1 MADHHHHHGQKCCS
15 SGHSQQDER
24 ILDEHLD
31 AAGQSLR
38 RALKISFSILKIII
52 IILLVVFA
60 CSGIFQV
67 QQDEEAILLHFGEI
81 KGPVLKP
88 GIEFAFPEPIDEIIR
103 IPVKRELSV
112 PIDSFWYYES
122 ERDKLNPIKRK
133 VTKPLDPLI
142 DGYCLTR
149 NDSLEGM
156 IGTDYNIVHSAWT
169 ITYKIDSPKDFF
181 ENVYIRDRRPGED
194 MLEAATDTLNP
205 LIRSLASN
213 AIVRT
218 MVKYSID
225 EAVKSETKIA
235 SGVKRILQDKLDRVQ
250 CGIKIGDVRAS
261 RIVWPRQVDEAFQAS
276 SKARQESER
285 IRIDASSYKEKL
297 LTDTGGSGAEVILD
311 QLKQSGLSQAQQEK
325 LVAKL
330 SGQVQSEI
338 SEARLYR
345 TKVVEDAKA
354 NAEYMQKLLPEY
366 RKNPE
371 LVLQKIYQ
379 DAIEQVLADADEK
392 IFMQT
397 RKGLPDEI
405 RLMLNRDPNI
415 KKEKAKQKNNA
426 RQ

>member
-15 SGHSQQDER
+15 SGSSGQDER
-24 ILDEHLD
+24 ILDEQLD

-38 RALKISFSILKIII
+38 RALKMSFSILKIII
-52 IILLVVFA
+52 AVLLVVFV

-67 QQDEEAILLHFGEI
+67 QQDEKAILLQFGEI
-81 KGPVLKP
+81 KGPVLDP
-88 GIEFAFPEPIDEIIR
+88 GIKFAFPEPINEIIR
-103 IPVKRELSV
+103 IPVKRELSI
-112 PIDSFWYYES
+112 PIDSFWYYETP
-122 ERDKLNPIKRK
+122 EEKLNPVKRM
-133 VTKPLDPLI
+133 VSGPLDPLK

-156 IGTDYNIVHSAWT
+156 AGTDYNIVHSAWT
-169 ITYKIDSPKDFF
+169 ITYKISSPKHFF
-181 ENVYIRDRRPGED
+181 EHVFIRDRQPGED
-194 MLEAATDTLNP
+194 LLEAAADTLNP
-205 LIRSLASN
+205 LVESLASN

-218 MVKYSID
+218 MVKYTID
-225 EAVKSETKIA
+225 EAIKSEAKIA
-235 SGVKRILQDKLDRVQ
+235 GDVKLILQDKLDQVQ

-276 SKARQESER
+276 SKARQESEQ
-285 IRIDASSYKEKL
+285 IRIDASSYKEML
-297 LTDTGGSGAEVILD
+297 LTNTGGSGAEDILE
-311 QLKQSGLSQAQQEK
+311 QLKQPGLSQSQQEE
-325 LVAKL
+325 LVANL
-330 SGQVQSEI
+330 SGQVQTEI

-371 LVLQKIYQ
+371 LVLQDIYQ
-379 DAIEQVLADADEK
+379 KAIEQVLADADEK

-397 RKGLPDEI
+397 REGLPDEI

-415 KKEKAKQKNNA
+415 KKNKAKQKNNA
-426 RQ
+426 R

>member
-15 SGHSQQDER
+15 SGSSGQDER
-24 ILDEHLD
+24 ILDEQLD

-38 RALKISFSILKIII
+38 RALKMSFSILKIII
-52 IILLVVFA
+52 AVLLVVFV

-67 QQDEEAILLHFGEI
+67 QQDEKAILLQFGEI
-81 KGPVLKP
+81 KGPVLDP
-88 GIEFAFPEPIDEIIR
+88 GIKFAFPEPINEIIR
-103 IPVKRELSV
+103 IPVKRELSI
-112 PIDSFWYYES
+112 PIDSFWYYETP
-122 ERDKLNPIKRK
+122 EEKLNPVKRM
-133 VTKPLDPLI
+133 VSGPLDPLK

-156 IGTDYNIVHSAWT
+156 AGTDYNIVHSAWT
-169 ITYKIDSPKDFF
+169 ITYKISSPKHFF
-181 ENVYIRDRRPGED
+181 EHVFIRDRQPGED
-194 MLEAATDTLNP
+194 LLEAAADTLNP
-205 LIRSLASN
+205 LVESLASN

-218 MVKYSID
+218 MVKYTID
-225 EAVKSETKIA
+225 EAIKSEAKIA
-235 SGVKRILQDKLDRVQ
+235 GDVKLILQDKLDQVQ

-276 SKARQESER
+276 SKARQESEQ
-285 IRIDASSYKEKL
+285 IRIDASSYREKL
-297 LTDTGGSGAEVILD
+297 LTDTGGSGAEDILE
-311 QLKQSGLSQAQQEK
+311 QLKQPGLSQSQQEE
-325 LVAKL
+325 LVANL
-330 SGQVQSEI
+330 SGQVQTEI

-371 LVLQKIYQ
+371 LVLQDIYQ
-379 DAIEQVLADADEK
+379 KAIEQVLADADEK

-397 RKGLPDEI
+397 REGLPDEI

-415 KKEKAKQKNNA
+415 KKNKAKQKNNA
-426 RQ
+426 R

>member
-15 SGHSQQDER
+15 SGSSGHDER
-24 ILDEHLD
+24 ILDEQLD

-38 RALKISFSILKIII
+38 RALKMSFSILKVIIAV
-52 IILLVVFA
+52 LLVVFA

-67 QQDEEAILLHFGEI
+67 QQDEKAILLQFGKI
-81 KGPVLKP
+81 KGPVIDP
-88 GIEFAFPEPIDEIIR
+88 GIKFAFPEPINEIIR
-103 IPVKRELSV
+103 IPVKRELSI
-112 PIDSFWYYES
+112 PIDSFWYYETPQ
-122 ERDKLNPIKRK
+122 EKLNPVKRQI
-133 VTKPLDPLI
+133 TKPLNPLE

-149 NDSLEGM
+149 NESLEGM
-156 IGTDYNIVHSAWT
+156 AGTDYNIVHSAWT
-169 ITYKIDSPKDFF
+169 ITYKINSPKHFF
-181 ENVYIRDRRPGED
+181 ENVYLRDREPGED
-194 MLEAATDTLNP
+194 LLEAAADTLNP

-218 MVKYSID
+218 MVKYTID
-225 EAVKSETKIA
+225 EAIKSEAKIA
-235 SGVKRILQDKLDRVQ
+235 GDVKIILQDKLDQVQ

-276 SKARQESER
+276 SNARQESDR
-285 IRIDASSYKEKL
+285 IRIDASSYKEML
-297 LTDTGGSGAEVILD
+297 LTNTGGSGAEDILE
-311 QLKQSGLSQAQQEK
+311 QLKQPGLSQTQQEE

-330 SGQVQSEI
+330 SGQVQTEI

-379 DAIEQVLADADEK
+379 DAIEQVLAGADEK

-397 RKGLPDEI
+397 REGLPDEI

-415 KKEKAKQKNNA
+415 KKEKAKQK
-426 RQ
+426 

>member
-1 MADHHHHHGQKCCS
+1 
-15 SGHSQQDER
+15 
-24 ILDEHLD
+24 LDEQLD

-38 RALKISFSILKIII
+38 RALKMSFTILKVIII
-52 IILLVVFA
+52 VLLVVFA

-67 QQDEEAILLHFGEI
+67 QQDEKAILLQFGEI
-81 KGPVLKP
+81 KGSVIDP
-88 GIEFAFPEPIDEIIR
+88 GIKFAFPEPINEIIR
-103 IPVKRELSV
+103 IPVKRELSI

-122 ERDKLNPIKRK
+122 ERDKLNPVKR
-133 VTKPLDPLI
+133 TITEPLDPLK

-156 IGTDYNIVHSAWT
+156 AGTDYNIVHSAWT
-169 ITYKIDSPKDFF
+169 VTYKINSPKQFF
-181 ENVYIRDRRPGED
+181 ENVYIRDREPGED
-194 MLEAATDTLNP
+194 MLEAAATTLNP

-218 MVKYSID
+218 MVKYTID
-225 EAVKSETKIA
+225 EAVKNEAKIA
-235 SGVKRILQDKLDRVQ
+235 GDVRRILQDKLDQVQ
-250 CGIKIGDVRAS
+250 CGIEIGDVRAN

-285 IRIDASSYKEKL
+285 IRIEAASYKEML
-297 LTDTGGSGAEVILD
+297 LTNTGGSGAEDILE
-311 QLKQSGLSQAQQEK
+311 QLKQPGLSQEQQEER
-325 LVAKL
+325 VAKL

-345 TKVVEDAKA
+345 TKVVEEAKA
-354 NAEYMQKLLPEY
+354 NAEYLQKILPEY
-366 RKNPE
+366 RKNPK

-379 DAIEQVLADADEK
+379 DAIEQVLAGADEK

-397 RKGLPDEI
+397 REGLSDEI

-426 RQ
+426 R

>member
-15 SGHSQQDER
+15 SGSSGQDER
-24 ILDEHLD
+24 ILDEQLD

-38 RALKISFSILKIII
+38 RALKMSFSILKIII
-52 IILLVVFA
+52 AVLLVVFV

-67 QQDEEAILLHFGEI
+67 QQDEKAILLQFGEI
-81 KGPVLKP
+81 KGPVLDP
-88 GIEFAFPEPIDEIIR
+88 GIKFAFPEPINEIIR
-103 IPVKRELSV
+103 IPVKRELSI
-112 PIDSFWYYES
+112 PIDSFWYYETP
-122 ERDKLNPIKRK
+122 EEKLNPVKRM
-133 VTKPLDPLI
+133 VSGPLDPLK

-156 IGTDYNIVHSAWT
+156 AGTDYNIVHSAWT
-169 ITYKIDSPKDFF
+169 ITYKISSPKHFF
-181 ENVYIRDRRPGED
+181 EHVFIRDRQPGED
-194 MLEAATDTLNP
+194 LLEAAADTLNP
-205 LIRSLASN
+205 LVESLASN

-218 MVKYSID
+218 MVKYTID
-225 EAVKSETKIA
+225 EAIKSEAKIA
-235 SGVKRILQDKLDRVQ
+235 GGVKLILQDKLDQVQ

-276 SKARQESER
+276 SKARQESEQ
-285 IRIDASSYKEKL
+285 IRIDASSYREKL
-297 LTDTGGSGAEVILD
+297 LTDTGGSGAEDILER
-311 QLKQSGLSQAQQEK
+311 LKQPGLSQSQQEE

-330 SGQVQSEI
+330 SGQVQTEI

-379 DAIEQVLADADEK
+379 DAIEQVLANADEK

-397 RKGLPDEI
+397 REGLPDEI

-415 KKEKAKQKNNA
+415 KKNKAKQKNNA
-426 RQ
+426 R

>member
-1 MADHHHHHGQKCCS
+1 M
-15 SGHSQQDER
+15 DEQ
-24 ILDEHLD
+24 LD

-38 RALKISFSILKIII
+38 RALKTSFMILKVIIVV
-52 IILLVVFA
+52 LLTVFA

-67 QQDEEAILLHFGEI
+67 QQDEKAILLQFGEI
-81 KGPVLKP
+81 KGPVLDP
-88 GIEFAFPEPIDEIIR
+88 GIEFAFPEPINEIIR
-103 IPVKRELSV
+103 IPVKRELSI

-122 ERDKLNPIKRK
+122 PQEKLNPVKRT
-133 VTKPLDPLI
+133 VTKPLDPLE

-149 NDSLEGM
+149 NESLEGM
-156 IGTDYNIVHSAWT
+156 VGTDYNIVHSAWT
-169 ITYKIDSPKDFF
+169 VTYKIKSPKEFF
-181 ENVYIRDRRPGED
+181 ENVYIRDRKPGED
-194 MLEAATDTLNP
+194 MLEAAADTLNP

-218 MVKYSID
+218 MVNYTID
-225 EAVKSETKIA
+225 EAVKSEAKIA
-235 SGVKRILQDKLDRVQ
+235 GDVKRILQNKLDQIQ
-250 CGIKIGDVRAS
+250 CGIKVGDVRAS

-285 IRIDASSYKEKL
+285 IRVEASSYKEML
-297 LTDTGGSGAEVILD
+297 LTNTGGSGAEDILE
-311 QLKQSGLSQAQQEK
+311 QLKQPGLSQPQQEQ

-345 TKVVEDAKA
+345 TRVVEEAKA
-354 NAEYMQKLLPEY
+354 NAEYLQKILPEY

-397 RKGLPDEI
+397 REGLPDEI

-415 KKEKAKQKNNA
+415 KKDVRTTN
-426 RQ
+426 

>member
-15 SGHSQQDER
+15 SGSSGQDER
-24 ILDEHLD
+24 ILDEQLD

-38 RALKISFSILKIII
+38 RALKMSFSILKIII
-52 IILLVVFA
+52 AVLLVVFV

-67 QQDEEAILLHFGEI
+67 QQDEKAILLQFGEI
-81 KGPVLKP
+81 KGPVLDP
-88 GIEFAFPEPIDEIIR
+88 GIKFAFPEPINEIIR
-103 IPVKRELSV
+103 IPVKRELSI
-112 PIDSFWYYES
+112 PIESFWYYETP
-122 ERDKLNPIKRK
+122 EEKLNPVKRM
-133 VTKPLDPLI
+133 VSGPLDPLK

-156 IGTDYNIVHSAWT
+156 TGTDYNIVHSAWT
-169 ITYKIDSPKDFF
+169 ITYKISSPKHFF
-181 ENVYIRDRRPGED
+181 EHVFIRDRQPGED
-194 MLEAATDTLNP
+194 LLEAAADTLNP
-205 LIRSLASN
+205 LVESLASN

-218 MVKYSID
+218 MVKYTID
-225 EAVKSETKIA
+225 EAIKSEAKIA
-235 SGVKRILQDKLDRVQ
+235 GDVKLILQDKLDQVQ

-276 SKARQESER
+276 SKARQESEQ
-285 IRIDASSYKEKL
+285 IRIDASSYREKL
-297 LTDTGGSGAEVILD
+297 LTDTGGSGAEDILER
-311 QLKQSGLSQAQQEK
+311 LKQPGLSQSEQEE
-325 LVAKL
+325 LVANL
-330 SGQVQSEI
+330 SGQVQTEI

-379 DAIEQVLADADEK
+379 DAIEQVLANADEK

-397 RKGLPDEI
+397 REGLPDEI

-415 KKEKAKQKNNA
+415 KKNKAKQKNNA
-426 RQ
+426 R

>member
-1 MADHHHHHGQKCCS
+1 MADHHHSQKCCS
-15 SGHSQQDER
+15 AGSSPQDER
-24 ILDEHLD
+24 ILDEQLD

-38 RALKISFSILKIII
+38 RALKMSFSILKVIMVV
-52 IILLVVFA
+52 LLVVFA

-88 GIEFAFPEPIDEIIR
+88 GIEFAFPEPINEIIR
-103 IPVKRELSV
+103 IPVQRELSI

-122 ERDKLNPIKRK
+122 PQEKLRK
-133 VTKPLDPLI
+133 VKSTATGPLDPVN

-156 IGTDYNIVHSAWT
+156 AGTDYNIVHSAWT
-169 ITYKIDSPKDFF
+169 VTYKIKSPKDFF
-181 ENVYIRDRRPGED
+181 ENVYIRDREPGED
-194 MLEAATDTLNP
+194 MLEAAADTLNP
-205 LIRSLASN
+205 LIMSLASN

-218 MVKYSID
+218 MVEYTID
-225 EAVKSETKIA
+225 EAVKNDAKIA
-235 SGVKRILQDKLDRVQ
+235 GDVKRILQDKLDQVQ

-276 SKARQESER
+276 SKARQESDR
-285 IRIDASSYKEKL
+285 IRVDAESYKEML
-297 LTDTGGSGAEVILD
+297 LTNTGGSGAEDILE
-311 QLKQSGLSQAQQEK
+311 QLKQPGLLQEQK
-325 LVAKL
+325 EQLVSKL

-345 TKVVEDAKA
+345 TQVVEAARA
-354 NAEYMQKLLPEY
+354 NAEYLQKILPAY

-379 DAIEQVLADADEK
+379 DAIEQVLAGADEK

-397 RKGLPDEI
+397 REGLADEI
-405 RLMLNRDPNI
+405 RLMLNRNPNI
-415 KKEKAKQKNNA
+415 KKEKAKQK
-426 RQ
+426 

>member
-1 MADHHHHHGQKCCS
+1 MADHHHHHGQECCS
-15 SGHSQQDER
+15 SGSSGQDER
-24 ILDEHLD
+24 ILDEQLD

-38 RALKISFSILKIII
+38 RALKMSFSILKIII
-52 IILLVVFA
+52 AVLLVVFA

-67 QQDEEAILLHFGEI
+67 QQDEKAILLQFGEI
-81 KGPVLKP
+81 KGPVLDP
-88 GIEFAFPEPIDEIIR
+88 GIKFAFPEPINEIIR
-103 IPVKRELSV
+103 IPVKRELSI
-112 PIDSFWYYES
+112 PIDSFWYYETP
-122 ERDKLNPIKRK
+122 EEKLNPVKRM
-133 VTKPLDPLI
+133 VSGPLDPLK

-156 IGTDYNIVHSAWT
+156 AGTDYNIVHSAWT
-169 ITYKIDSPKDFF
+169 ITYKIKSPKLFF
-181 ENVYIRDRRPGED
+181 ENVYIRDRKPGED
-194 MLEAATDTLNP
+194 LLEAAADTLNP
-205 LIRSLASN
+205 LVESLASN

-218 MVKYSID
+218 MVKYTID
-225 EAVKSETKIA
+225 EAIKSEAKIA
-235 SGVKRILQDKLDRVQ
+235 GDVKLILQDKLDQVQ

-276 SKARQESER
+276 SKARQESEQ
-285 IRIDASSYKEKL
+285 IRIDASSYSEKL
-297 LTDTGGSGAEVILD
+297 LTDTGGSGAESILED
-311 QLKQSGLSQAQQEK
+311 LKQPGLSQSEQEE
-325 LVAKL
+325 LVTKL

-397 RKGLPDEI
+397 REGLPDEI
-405 RLMLNRDPNI
+405 RLLLNRDPNI
-415 KKEKAKQKNNA
+415 KKDKAKQKNNA
-426 RQ
+426 R

>member
-1 MADHHHHHGQKCCS
+1 MTDHNHHGQKCCS
-15 SGHSQQDER
+15 SGSSGQDER
-24 ILDEHLD
+24 ILDAQLD

-38 RALKISFSILKIII
+38 RALKMSFSILKIII
-52 IILLVVFA
+52 IVLLTVFV

-67 QQDEEAILLHFGEI
+67 QQDEKAILLQFGEI
-81 KGPVLKP
+81 KGPVLDP
-88 GIEFAFPEPIDEIIR
+88 GIKFAFPEPINEIIR
-103 IPVKRELSV
+103 IPVKRELSI

-122 ERDKLNPIKRK
+122 ERDKLNPVKR
-133 VTKPLDPLI
+133 TITEPLDPLK

-156 IGTDYNIVHSAWT
+156 AGTDYNIVHSAWT
-169 ITYKIDSPKDFF
+169 VTYKISSPKHFF
-181 ENVYIRDRRPGED
+181 ENVYIWDRKPGED
-194 MLEAATDTLNP
+194 LLEAAATTLNP

-218 MVKYSID
+218 MVKYTID
-225 EAVKSETKIA
+225 EAVKSEAKIA
-235 SGVKRILQDKLDRVQ
+235 GDVKRILQDKLDQVQ

-276 SKARQESER
+276 SKARQER
-285 IRIDASSYKEKL
+285 DQARIDASSYKDRL
-297 LTDTGGSGAEVILD
+297 LTDTGGSDAEMILE
-311 QLKQSGLSQAQQEK
+311 QLKQPGLSQAELEE

-345 TKVVEDAKA
+345 TKVVEEAKA
-354 NAEYMQKLLPEY
+354 NAEYLQKILPEY
-366 RKNPE
+366 RKNSE

-379 DAIEQVLADADEK
+379 DAIEQVLAGADEK

-397 RKGLPDEI
+397 REGLPDEI
-405 RLMLNRDPNI
+405 RLMLNRNPNI
-415 KKEKAKQKNNA
+415 KKEKK
-426 RQ
+426 

>member
-1 MADHHHHHGQKCCS
+1 MADHHHHHGQECCS
-15 SGHSQQDER
+15 SGSSGQDER
-24 ILDEHLD
+24 ILDEQLD

-38 RALKISFSILKIII
+38 RALKMSFSILKIII
-52 IILLVVFA
+52 AVLLVVFV

-67 QQDEEAILLHFGEI
+67 QQDEKAILLQFGEI
-81 KGPVLKP
+81 KGPVLDP
-88 GIEFAFPEPIDEIIR
+88 GIKFAFPEPINEIIR
-103 IPVKRELSV
+103 IPVKRELSI
-112 PIDSFWYYES
+112 PIDSFWYYETP
-122 ERDKLNPIKRK
+122 EEKLNPVKRM
-133 VTKPLDPLI
+133 VSGPLDPLK

-156 IGTDYNIVHSAWT
+156 AGTDYNIVHSAWT
-169 ITYKIDSPKDFF
+169 ITYKISSPKHFF
-181 ENVYIRDRRPGED
+181 EHVFIRDRQPGED
-194 MLEAATDTLNP
+194 LLEAAADTLNP
-205 LIRSLASN
+205 LVESLASN

-218 MVKYSID
+218 MVKYTID
-225 EAVKSETKIA
+225 EAIKSEAKIA
-235 SGVKRILQDKLDRVQ
+235 GGVKLILQDKLDQVQ

-276 SKARQESER
+276 SKARQESEQ
-285 IRIDASSYKEKL
+285 IRIDASSYKEML
-297 LTDTGGSGAEVILD
+297 LTNTGGSGAEDILE
-311 QLKQSGLSQAQQEK
+311 QLKQPGLSQSQQEE

-330 SGQVQSEI
+330 SGQVQTEI

-371 LVLQKIYQ
+371 LVLQDIYQ
-379 DAIEQVLADADEK
+379 KAIEQVLADADEK

-397 RKGLPDEI
+397 REGLPDEI

-415 KKEKAKQKNNA
+415 KKNKAKQKNNA
-426 RQ
+426 R